1 MTGLFSILTI
11 LVILLTLVENV
22 DCNIKSESKRKRKN
36 YWLMRNFGY
45 YIILLR
51 ALILGFL

>member
-22 DCNIKSESKRKRKN
+22 DCNIKSESKRKRKK
-36 YWLMRNFGY
+36 
-45 YIILLR
+45 LLADEKFWVLHYSFKSFNIR
-51 ALILGFL
+51 VL

>member
-22 DCNIKSESKRKRKN
+22 DCNIKSESKRKRKK
-36 YWLMRNFGY
+36 
-45 YIILLR
+45 LL
-51 ALILGFL
+51 ADEKFWVLHYSF

>member
-22 DCNIKSESKRKRKN
+22 DCNIKSESKRKKK
-36 YWLMRNFGY
+36 
-45 YIILLR
+45 LL
-51 ALILGFL
+51 ADEKFWVLHYSF